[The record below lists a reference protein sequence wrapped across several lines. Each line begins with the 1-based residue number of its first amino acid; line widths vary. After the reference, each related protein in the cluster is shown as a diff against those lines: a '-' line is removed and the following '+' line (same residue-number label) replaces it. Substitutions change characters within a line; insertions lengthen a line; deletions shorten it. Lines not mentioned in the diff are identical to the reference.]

1 MGTPNDVV
9 DTFTQRN
16 FNPELDPMFKI
27 ERFVRIKEKDELNLP
42 EDVLDVLN
50 SRTHELRG
58 VVSIENLQAFID
70 ENIETLGEYY
80 ISDYT

>member
-1 MGTPNDVV
+1 
-9 DTFTQRN
+9 
-16 FNPELDPMFKI
+16 MFKI

-42 EDVLDVLN
+42 EDVLDILN

-80 ISDYT
+80 ISDLFGDASLQDEVFSGRNQ